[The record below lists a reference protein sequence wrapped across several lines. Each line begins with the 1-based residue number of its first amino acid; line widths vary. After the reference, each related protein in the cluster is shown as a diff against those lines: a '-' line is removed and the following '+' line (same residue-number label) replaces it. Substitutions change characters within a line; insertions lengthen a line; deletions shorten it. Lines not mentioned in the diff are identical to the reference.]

1 MFSKIIV
8 AGMVVMA
15 MAIVALAGDGVI
27 GGIIQNAL
35 AKWFKDDPQSAVAA
49 WTSIITMIGIG
60 CRVLLKKIPGAGLG
74 GFFWTIAKFFFGDGV
89 ILENNTDRNY
99 VTEELKKKYPWISEI
114 TVKPPETIYNEN
126 QSKMDAALD
135 AGNVG
140 TVNAAVKSVL
150 PPNG

>member
-1 MFSKIIV
+1 MFSKIFA
-8 AGMVVMA
+8 AGMVIMA
-15 MAIVALAGDGVI
+15 MAMVALAGDGVF
-27 GGIIQNAL
+27 GGVIQNAL

-60 CRVLLKKIPGAGLG
+60 CRVLLKKVPGAGLG

-114 TVKPPETIYNEN
+114 SIKPPETIYNEN
-126 QSKMDAALD
+126 QAKVSAALNASD
-135 AGNVG
+135 VG
-140 TVNAAVKSVL
+140 AVDTALNSVL
-150 PPNG
+150 PPDA